1 MPRKKSLK
9 KKIILPDSVY
19 DSILIQM
26 VINQIIKKGKKRL
39 ASKLINQTLNVI
51 ENKLNKNP
59 LEIVEQGILNVTPVV
74 EIKAR
79 RIGGAVYPIPIE
91 LTPDRGNA
99 VAIRWILQSCNS
111 KAGKDFASN
120 LANEFIE
127 ASNKMGSAMRK
138 KIEVHKIAESSA
150 RLI

>member
-1 MPRKKSLK
+1 M
-9 KKIILPDSVY
+9 
-19 DSILIQM
+19 
-26 VINQIIKKGKKRL
+26 
-39 ASKLINQTLNVI
+39 
-51 ENKLNKNP
+51 
-59 LEIVEQGILNVTPVV
+59 NVTPVV

-99 VAIRWILQSCNS
+99 VAIRWILQSCKS
-111 KAGKDFASN
+111 KSGKDFASN
-120 LANEFIE
+120 LATEFIE
-127 ASNKMGSAMRK
+127 ASNKMGFAMRK